1 MSKEILYT
9 RDLGKKELTFCKATL
24 DDITVNIDCDRD
36 RMFFAVKRD
45 LAINAAL
52 LDVINAKLANPAT
65 PPSFIN
71 EPISFSVTV
80 ITMKSEKDQP
90 ILCKDGNAEDP
101 RYNTKTGAVDVS
113 LADKHYSRTT
123 MEGTAH
129 IKVTPLANG
138 ILELTSMKWE
148 MPDPDTGKIH
158 PPIKNW
164 FVNFPKKDDKSDPN
178 WLERPEAKEEWP
190 ARFIKDKDEDSDND
204 GEEIDDSDNESED
217 DFVDELD

>member
-24 DDITVNIDCDRD
+24 DDIAVNIDCDRD

-52 LDVINAKLANPAT
+52 IDVINAKLANPAT
-65 PPSFIN
+65 PASFIN
-71 EPISFSVTV
+71 EPISFAVTV

-90 ILCKDGNAEDP
+90 ILCKDGKAEDP
-101 RYNTKTGAVDVS
+101 RYNAKTGAVDIS

-123 MEGTAH
+123 IVGTAH

-148 MPDPDTGKIH
+148 APDHDTGKIH

-164 FVNFPKKDDKSDPN
+164 FMGGSKKDDASDPN

-190 ARFIKDKDEDSDND
+190 ARFTKDKDDDSDD
-204 GEEIDDSDNESED
+204 DDEEIDGSDNEIED